1 MAAHGRRL
9 TGWLAAGLVLA
20 GVFLTGTGLGKL
32 DLLPGLPSLSFG
44 RAAAAGTG
52 SALAPSRPVRISIP
66 AIGVRAPVNPVGLAE
81 DGSIATPSL
90 QRKNEA
96 GWYERGPTPGQYGP
110 AIIVGHV
117 DGTKGPAV
125 FHKLGTL
132 RPGQL
137 IEVVRRDRRV
147 AIFQVDEVATYDKA
161 SLPTKK
167 IYGDFSRPGLRVIT
181 CGGQWVGGDLGYAE
195 NVVVFASLVRTRKT

>member
-1 MAAHGRRL
+1 
-9 TGWLAAGLVLA
+9 
-20 GVFLTGTGLGKL
+20 
-32 DLLPGLPSLSFG
+32 
-44 RAAAAGTG
+44 
-52 SALAPSRPVRISIP
+52 VRISIP